1 MAEKFIH
8 AVYDDDDKL
17 IDAVKDLKKN
27 KITIEEVFTPFPVH
41 GLDHLLDLK
50 PTRLA
55 IAAFIY
61 GCTGLTFGLL
71 MINYIMIVD
80 WPQNIGGKPSFSI
93 IENLPAFVPVIF
105 ELTVFFAAHLMV
117 ITFYLRSRLW
127 PFKDAENPI
136 PETTDDKFLIQIPVY
151 SNESKIKA
159 IIKKTDVYDISVI
172 QGDSNEEIQEEKN
185 NVQSNVQLL
194 ESDLTIGFV
203 FHSRKYSDGSS
214 NLRIQFTKGRGLQY
228 AKNSGL
234 RIFRKY
240 WISKKNEVSNKH
252 PESERIN
259 NLLSNLNDRISLTKK
274 MFVEGNVSYEEAYK
288 EILIND

>member
-17 IDAVKDLKKN
+17 IDAIKDLKKN

-55 IAAFIY
+55 IVAFIY

-136 PETTDDKFLIQIPVY
+136 PETTDDKFLIQIPVND
-151 SNESKIKA
+151 NESKIQA
-159 IIKKTDVYDISVI
+159 IIKKTDFYNISVI
-172 QGDSNEEIQEEKN
+172 KEDSNEEIEEEKN
-185 NVQSNVQLL
+185 NVISNVFLS

-203 FHSRKYSDGSS
+203 FHSRKYSNGSS

-228 AKNSGL
+228 AKNTGL

-240 WISKKNEVSNKH
+240 WISKKNEVSSKH
-252 PESERIN
+252 PESEKVN
-259 NLLSNLNDRISLTKK
+259 NLLSNIKDRISLVK
-274 MFVEGNVSYEEAYK
+274 MRFSQKEVSFEDAYK

>member
-17 IDAVKDLKKN
+17 IDAIKNLNEN
-27 KITIEEVFTPFPVH
+27 KIIIEEVFTPFPVH

-61 GCTGLTFGLL
+61 GCIGLTFGLL

-80 WPQNIGGKPSFSI
+80 WPQNIGGKPSFSLL
-93 IENLPAFVPVIF
+93 ENLPAFVPVIF

-127 PFKDAENPI
+127 PFKKAENPI
-136 PETTDDKFLIQIPVY
+136 PETTDDKFLIQIPVFR
-151 SNESKIKA
+151 NEDKIKS
-159 IIKKTDVYDISVI
+159 IIKGTDFYDLTVIEDSSKKVDANENIHIDDDIIS
-172 QGDSNEEIQEEKN
+172 DSEI
-185 NVQSNVQLL
+185 
-194 ESDLTIGFV
+194 TIGFV

-214 NLRIQFTKGRGLQY
+214 NLRIQFTKGRGQQY

-234 RIFRKY
+234 RIYRKH
-240 WISKKNEVSNKH
+240 WISKKNEVSEKH
-252 PESERIN
+252 PDFDKVNSSIN
-259 NLLSNLNDRISLTKK
+259 NIKNKINSAKQ
-274 MFVEGNVSYEEAYK
+274 MFTDGNILFEDVYK
-288 EILIND
+288 EIIKN

>member
-151 SNESKIKA
+151 DNESKIKA
-159 IIKKTDVYDISVI
+159 VIKKTDFYDISVI
-172 QGDSNEEIQEEKN
+172 KEDSNEDIQEEKN
-185 NVQSNVQLL
+185 NAQGNVQLV

-228 AKNSGL
+228 AKNSGI

-252 PESERIN
+252 PESKKIN
-259 NLLSNLNDRISLTKK
+259 NLLSNLKDRISLTKK
-274 MFVEGNVSYEEAYK
+274 MFTEGTVSYEEAYK